1 MGTKGGG
8 GRGISR
14 HLTEYKEMGLKRVDC
29 RLTVSKGGREGVI
42 RISKSLRGDWVDPPS
57 LGDRK

>member
-1 MGTKGGG
+1 MDFSGNEGGG

-42 RISKSLRGDWVDPPS
+42 RISKSLRGG
-57 LGDRK
+57 LG